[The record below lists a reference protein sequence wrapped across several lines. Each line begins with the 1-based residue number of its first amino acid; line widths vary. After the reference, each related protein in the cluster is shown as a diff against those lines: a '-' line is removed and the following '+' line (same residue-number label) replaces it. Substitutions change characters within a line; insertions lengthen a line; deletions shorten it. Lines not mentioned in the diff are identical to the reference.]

1 MYILSAPRLIEH
13 LRMAGSAG
21 AALGQDR
28 GAQAGGHVRV
38 VALSTQGWAAR
49 HGAASFVCSL
59 CALRDGN

>member
-1 MYILSAPRLIEH
+1 
-13 LRMAGSAG
+13 MAGSAG
-21 AALGQDR
+21 AALGQDC